1 MRRMAIVAAAL
12 LGLGFIGQASASAG
26 FLHKDECSGPHCNKV
41 HHTMD
46 TLGLSYFRCHHGWS
60 HSGYSNYG
68 YGTNRNCP
76 PYIYPHRSPRDFWML
91 R

>member
-12 LGLGFIGQASASAG
+12 VGLGFIGQASASAG
-26 FLHKDECSGPHCNKV
+26 FGCSDDCSGTSCNKI

-46 TLGLSYFRCHHGWS
+46 ALGLSCFRGH
-60 HSGYSNYG
+60 YG
-68 YGTNRNCP
+68 YPSRNSNNCP